1 MENPIMDENWG
12 YPIYGTSSCLFFS
25 SNVTILRS
33 FICFFHFV
41 MVLSTNWS
49 QQPNAISQA
58 AAGLLV
64 LFWSEN
70 GLLRKAMGFK
80 ATNEGFQWLLRCYL
94 VGGLEHFL
102 FFHILGII
110 TPTDF
115 HILQRGWNQQPV
127 IYPRSYPFF
136 GPGESFPSVDQGIQH
151 WPCTGIMTGNL
162 VGGFKH
168 GLYFSTIYGIT
179 LPIDELRFF
188 KVVKTTNQKYVH
200 KIMTG
205 SFFVWVKIG
214 YRIKIGLWNHRWF
227 GSLLLKSEPHFPSL
241 NPLVLMTV

>member
-1 MENPIMDENWG
+1 
-12 YPIYGTSSCLFFS
+12 
-25 SNVTILRS
+25 
-33 FICFFHFV
+33 

-179 LPIDELRFF
+179 LPIDELRFSRWLKPPTRNMF
-188 KVVKTTNQKYVH
+188 IKSWQVVSLC
-200 KIMTG
+200 G
-205 SFFVWVKIG
+205 SRLDTASRLDCGTIVDSEACC
-214 YRIKIGLWNHRWF
+214 WN
-227 GSLLLKSEPHFPSL
+227 PNPIFPA
-241 NPLVLMTV
+241 